1 MDSMST
7 KICPE
12 VVHDVNMSSINA
24 TYLLRARRLAHWMES
39 QNPPIGQ
46 AELARRI
53 GRTRSYVSAL
63 VNEKSPFGEN
73 IARDIED
80 ALRMP
85 SMYLDQSDERGLS
98 QIVVWDRVEDLP
110 PDTYAMVPFVSIQL
124 SAGDG
129 RIVDGEEIMPP
140 LAFRKDWLSKKNITS
155 KKNLRTCTVVG
166 DSMEDF
172 LQDGDTVLIDMGQ
185 NTIKDHEVYAIEFRG
200 EVKIKRLCR
209 TIDGGVEIHSDNHR
223 HHTQYVTPSQAESL
237 RILGRLVWRAG

>member
-1 MDSMST
+1 MDFMST

-24 TYLLRARRLAHWMES
+24 TYLLRAKRLAHWMDS

-53 GRTRSYVSAL
+53 ERTRSYVSAL
-63 VNEKSPFGEN
+63 VNAKTPFGEN

-85 SMYLDQSDERGLS
+85 SMYLDQTDERGLS
-98 QIVVWDRVEDLP
+98 HIVVWDRVEDLP
-110 PDTYAMVPFVSIQL
+110 SDTYAMVPFVSIQL

-129 RIVDGEEIMPP
+129 RVVDGEETMPP
-140 LAFRKDWLSKKNITS
+140 LAFRKDWLARKNITS

-166 DSMEDF
+166 DSMTEF

-185 NTIKDHEVYAIEFRG
+185 TMIKDNEVYAINMHG
-200 EVKIKRLCR
+200 EVRIKRLSR
-209 TIDGGVEIHSDNHR
+209 TFDGGVQIRSDNTR
-223 HHTQYVTPSQAESL
+223 YPTETLTPSQAESL